1 MWILLLLLTLGLFI
15 IRYNKL
21 LRIYFQSSLYK
32 IGIQLGNNIYT
43 PVCDVHSEFRW
54 FDIVLIEK
62 NPSHLHIH
70 RVLHRE
76 KFHLPLLYIP
86 VGKTLLY
93 KINGIPSE
101 HMYLEGT
108 PFTLSKGELT
118 LYRRESTGR
127 MGSFRNIE
135 IARSI
140 QWPIIIDEE

>member
-1 MWILLLLLTLGLFI
+1 MWILLLLLIFPL

-54 FDIVLIEK
+54 FDIVLIKK
-62 NPSHLHIH
+62 NPSHVHIH
-70 RVLHRE
+70 RILHGE
-76 KFHLPLLYIP
+76 EFHLPLSYVP

-93 KINGIPSE
+93 KINGVPSE

-108 PFTLSKGELT
+108 PFILSKGELT
-118 LYRRESTGR
+118 LYRRENSGR
-127 MGSFRNIE
+127 MGSFRTVE

-140 QWPIIIDEE
+140 QWPIIINEE